1 MRALI
6 IDYNAGN
13 VESVFNALRLV
24 APDFEIKISNK
35 ISDLENASH
44 IILPGVGA
52 FGDCMENLR
61 AIDGLIDALK
71 KQILLEKKPFFGIC
85 VGMQVLANKGFEDG
99 EHEGL
104 GFIEGGV
111 KKIIEPNLKIP
122 HMGWNEVNF
131 AQNSHPF
138 LSDIKSGEHF
148 YFANSYHF
156 ICKNADDEL
165 ASFNYG
171 LKRSAIIAKDN
182 IFATQFHPEKSGEA
196 GLKLLKNFLVKPLNK

>member
-13 VESVFNALRLV
+13 VESVFNALCLV

-71 KQILLEKKPFFGIC
+71 KQIMLEKKPFFGIC

-104 GFIEGGV
+104 GFIEGSV

-156 ICKNADDEL
+156 ICKNADNQL

-171 LKRSAIIAKDN
+171 LARCGIIAKDN

-196 GLKLLKNFLVKPLNK
+196 GLKLLKNFLKS

>member
-1 MRALI
+1 MRAVI

-13 VESVFNALRLV
+13 VESVFNALSLV

-71 KQILLEKKPFFGIC
+71 KQILVEKKPFFGIC

-104 GFIEGGV
+104 GFIEGSV

-171 LKRSAIIAKDN
+171 SKRSAIIAKDN

-196 GLKLLKNFLVKPLNK
+196 GLKLLKNFLKS

>member
-1 MRALI
+1 MRAVI

-13 VESVFNALRLV
+13 VESVFNALCLV
-24 APDFEIKISNK
+24 APDFEIKISGK

-71 KQILLEKKPFFGIC
+71 KQILVEKKPFFGIC

-99 EHEGL
+99 AYDGL
-104 GFIEGGV
+104 GFISGEV
-111 KKIIEPNLKIP
+111 KKIIEPDLKVP

-131 AQNSHPF
+131 TQNSHPY
-138 LSDIKSGEHF
+138 LSEIKSGEHF

-156 ICKNADDEL
+156 ICQNSNSQL
-165 ASFNYG
+165 ASFSYG
-171 LKRSAIIAKDN
+171 AARVAIIAKDN
-182 IFATQFHPEKSGEA
+182 IFATQFHPEKSGAA
-196 GLKLLKNFLVKPLNK
+196 GLKLLKNFLKS